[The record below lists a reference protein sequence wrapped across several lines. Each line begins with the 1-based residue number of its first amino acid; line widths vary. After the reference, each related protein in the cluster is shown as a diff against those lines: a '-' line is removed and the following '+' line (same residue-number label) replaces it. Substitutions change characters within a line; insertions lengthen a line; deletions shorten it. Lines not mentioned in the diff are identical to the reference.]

1 MINTDKRI
9 GRNAM
14 FAQLGFEKIPAISS
28 WGEYI
33 SDVLMLQVHRAD
45 LFKHKDTAYVRVLEN
60 KDYKGNRG
68 GLKRVEHV
76 EAIKQGAKAYLFFDE
91 TAKSQAYDGYVYE
104 LNKLHELVDGTYVS
118 IKRRLTVG
126 QFINR

>member
-1 MINTDKRI
+1 
-9 GRNAM
+9 M
-14 FAQLGFEKIPAISS
+14 FAQLGLEKTPAISS

-45 LFKHKDTAYVRVLEN
+45 HFKHKDTAYVRVLEN

-76 EAIKQGAKAYLFFDE
+76 EAIKQGAKTYLCINQAPINCGSVYQPL
-91 TAKSQAYDGYVYE
+91 AKI
-104 LNKLHELVDGTYVS
+104 L
-118 IKRRLTVG
+118 KRWFHCL
-126 QFINR
+126 